1 MAVTSLNSF
10 ETALPQDQRIK
21 KLLNAAV
28 VHHQNSR
35 FAEAASLY
43 KEVCGIEPDNHL
55 ALQLLGVLAAQTGQ
69 MESSLKLLSK
79 AISLSPNY
87 AEALSNRGN
96 VLQKLGRL
104 DEAIAD
110 YSKAISLKPN
120 YIDALYNRGIALKE
134 LKRFDEAVADYNK
147 AIALKPDHVEALNNR
162 GNVMQQLGRFDEAL
176 KDFNKALSLKPDHV
190 EALNSRGF
198 ALGILR
204 RFDEALDD
212 YDKALTL
219 KPEYA
224 DAYINRSSALIELKR
239 YDEALKDCNKAI
251 SLKPDCIN
259 AFYNR
264 GIALKDLKLFEGA
277 IADYSK
283 VISLKPDHVGALNNR
298 GNALRQ
304 LRRWDEAF
312 QDFEKAI
319 SLRDDYSEAFNN
331 RGVTQKDLKHYE
343 EAVADYSK
351 AISLKPDYVEALNN
365 RGVVLGILRRF
376 DEALDDYDKALTLKP
391 DHIDVNFHKSL
402 QLLRQ
407 GEFALGWKLY
417 EWRWKATALSS
428 PLRKFEQPL
437 WLGKED
443 LGGKTILL
451 HWEQGFGDTIQFS
464 RYAAEVSKFGCKTI
478 LEVQKPLFELMKTI
492 KGVDEVIVSG
502 TDLPSFDFYCPLMS
516 LPLAMGTTLE
526 TIPSGGPY
534 LKSADD
540 KLAKWS
546 ARLGQKSKP
555 RVGIV
560 WSGSVGHKND
570 HNRSIALEDMLSS
583 VPDGYELVSLQKEVR
598 DIDLN
603 TMVQSKQLRHFGSD
617 LNDFTDTA
625 ALCELMDV
633 IVSVDT
639 SVAHLAGAIGK
650 PVNLLLPYDSDFRWL
665 LDRHDSPWYPT
676 MKLFTQGPDMT
687 WDSVFEKINTD
698 LKFYFYVSLLS
709 LREFGGKHLHQE
721 KIL

>member
-224 DAYINRSSALIELKR
+224 DAYWN
-239 YDEALKDCNKAI
+239 
-251 SLKPDCIN
+251 
-259 AFYNR
+259 
-264 GIALKDLKLFEGA
+264 
-277 IADYSK
+277 
-283 VISLKPDHVGALNNR
+283 
-298 GNALRQ
+298 
-304 LRRWDEAF
+304 
-312 QDFEKAI
+312 
-319 SLRDDYSEAFNN
+319 
-331 RGVTQKDLKHYE
+331 
-343 EAVADYSK
+343 
-351 AISLKPDYVEALNN
+351 
-365 RGVVLGILRRF
+365 
-376 DEALDDYDKALTLKP
+376 
-391 DHIDVNFHKSL
+391 KSL

-417 EWRWKATALSS
+417 EWRWKARALSS